1 MLTWNEYR
9 ERERERDRIFFP
21 DRRYESHCPLV
32 ADRMWEANVKA
43 KHTRRNPL
51 SLSLPRHCPLLPP
64 RLSSPTSHPILF
76 ALRFSP
82 TFFFNVVFVPLSF
95 LFPVFLSSPLLF
107 LLSLFLSRLCSSS
120 EGKAEPAENN
130 SLTKDPTGF
139 VVTFLRAPPPSSP
152 RFHKEFIRI
161 SA

>member
-1 MLTWNEYR
+1 MRATVHWWLTGCG
-9 ERERERDRIFFP
+9 
-21 DRRYESHCPLV
+21 RRMSRLNTLV
-32 ADRMWEANVKA
+32 V
-43 KHTRRNPL
+43 TP
-51 SLSLPRHCPLLPP
+51 SLSPSPATVPSFPLPFDSPP
-64 RLSSPTSHPILF
+64 PHLIRFCLHSDFRRRSFLTSFSSP
-76 ALRFSP
+76 SP
-82 TFFFNVVFVPLSF
+82 F
-95 LFPVFLSSPLLF
+95 LFPVLLSSPLLF